1 MAVIASLLAQTAS
14 SGDTTA
20 EALMMLAL
28 LLAISGAIVLCVR
41 CWTGRE
47 LRAIAEDQ
55 RTRGPEAWT
64 YRHGVRKYRSRWG
77 AIYLQIFAM
86 TGFWL
91 FGLIDLVGLGLG
103 RGPDWWLL
111 HATAVSCLVLLAATA
126 VTTAVYRVFGLPDAL
141 RPPCQRGWER
151 QGKRLVLVRPG
162 TTERERD
169 ERRAIEFDPA
179 YRDLV
184 AQRRARREAR
194 RRDPWANPW

>member
-1 MAVIASLLAQTAS
+1 MAVIAVLTAQTVAS
-14 SGDTTA
+14 GATTS
-20 EALMMLAL
+20 EALTMLAV

-47 LRAIAEDQ
+47 FRAVAECQ
-55 RTRGPEAWT
+55 RTNPPETWT

-86 TGFWL
+86 TGFGL
-91 FGLIDLVGLGLG
+91 FALVDLVGLGLG

-111 HATAVSCLVLLAATA
+111 HATAVSCLVLLASTA
-126 VTTAVYRVFGLPDAL
+126 VTTVVYGAFGLPDAL

-162 TTERERD
+162 TTERERE

-179 YRDLV
+179 YRDLI
-184 AQRRARREAR
+184 AKRRARRDAR
-194 RRDPWANPW
+194 RRDPWAGA